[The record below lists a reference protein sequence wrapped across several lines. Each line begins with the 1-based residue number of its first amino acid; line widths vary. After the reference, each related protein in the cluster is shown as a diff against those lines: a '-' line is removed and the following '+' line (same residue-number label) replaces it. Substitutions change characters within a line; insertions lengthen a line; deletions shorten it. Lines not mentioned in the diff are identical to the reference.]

1 MSVGN
6 LTGENRDGIKY
17 DMAVARHGFAGIQE
31 THTEHSSE
39 LINTFLLIYNTS
51 SS

>member
-17 DMAVARHGFAGIQE
+17 DMAVARHGFAGIL
-31 THTEHSSE
+31 SE
-39 LINTFLLIYNTS
+39 DTQSTVAS
-51 SS
+51 SSTPFF